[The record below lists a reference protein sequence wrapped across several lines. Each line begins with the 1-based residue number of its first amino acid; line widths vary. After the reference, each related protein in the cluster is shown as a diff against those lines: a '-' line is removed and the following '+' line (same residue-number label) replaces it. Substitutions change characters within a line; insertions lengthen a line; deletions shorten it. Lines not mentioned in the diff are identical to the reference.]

1 MLINGK
7 ERTVKL
13 TLNHLGTIAKELG
26 VDFLGTPGEAMEK
39 CGPEEV
45 VNIIWMVLGP
55 ELEDEHYTVDQFV
68 EDITPELAGDMYIAV
83 LRNVVDWLVQIAPA
97 LAVSVILHVAVEGY
111 VIGQQVQEA
120 IECAH
125 SRAEEILKSLDLAD
139 EETKASFND
148 MIKTMESNYGG

>member
-7 ERTVKL
+7 ERQFKL
-13 TLNHLGTIAKELG
+13 TLNHFGIISKDLG
-26 VDFLGTPGEAMEK
+26 VDFLGAPGEALEQ

-45 VNIIWMVLGP
+45 VNIVWMVLGP
-55 ELEDEHYTVDQFV
+55 ELEAERYSAEQFV
-68 EDITPELAGDMYIAV
+68 NDITPALAGQMYVTV
-83 LRNVVDWLVQIAPA
+83 LRHVVDWLIQIAPA

-125 SRAEEILKSLDLAD
+125 SRAEEILQSLDLAD
-139 EETKASFND
+139 EDTKASFKD
-148 MIKTMESNYGG
+148 MFKTMESNYGG